1 MFFILG
7 TAYALQVPRLS
18 PHLRISVRLVAPE
31 GDFAHGP
38 GIPSCLKR
46 RQGATAPPS
55 AGKGAR
61 FRAGCSYVG
70 TRFLWSTGAG
80 EAVGMTLKEKARVL
94 AGASHWRTHA
104 LRACGI
110 ESLVLSDGPHGLRKQ
125 EGNADHLGIVESC
138 QATCFP
144 TASALACSFDPI
156 SSGVLARLL
165 ARRPAGRES
174 T

>member
-1 MFFILG
+1 
-7 TAYALQVPRLS
+7 
-18 PHLRISVRLVAPE
+18 
-31 GDFAHGP
+31 
-38 GIPSCLKR
+38 
-46 RQGATAPPS
+46 
-55 AGKGAR
+55 
-61 FRAGCSYVG
+61 
-70 TRFLWSTGAG
+70 
-80 EAVGMTLKEKARVL
+80 MTLKEKARVL

-125 EGNADHLGIVESC
+125 EGNADHLGIAEVVR
-138 QATCFP
+138 QHVFP
-144 TASALACSFDPI
+144 RPRRSRARSTPI